1 MHNTQ
6 FPYFANRKNASSNVN
21 YSTGIQFNPNQQI
34 LTRVKNG
41 WIIQGNTQSSI
52 PATEEPQSLSLFIV
66 NNYLMPLNNINKQ
79 TPNVYYNSVPQPQYY
94 PPTSQVPPVSF
105 VPQSPNVYY
114 NSVPQPQ
121 YYPPTPQVP
130 PVSFVP
136 QNPNVY
142 YNSIPQ
148 PQYYPPT
155 PQVPPVSFVPQSPNV
170 YYNSI
175 PQPQCYP
182 PTPPT
187 PLAPNHSFNNFSQC
201 HQTIPNHSFNNVPQ
215 CNRPP
220 TAEELL
226 PLIHEAMDIARTQK
240 TLLHKFIDCYTK
252 YDGK

>member
-52 PATEEPQSLSLFIV
+52 PATEEPQSLSLSIV

-94 PPTSQVPPVSF
+94 PPTPQVPPVSF
-105 VPQSPNVYY
+105 VSQSPNVYY

-130 PVSFVP
+130 PVSFA
-136 QNPNVY
+136 
-142 YNSIPQ
+142 
-148 PQYYPPT
+148 
-155 PQVPPVSFVPQSPNV
+155 PQSPNV
-170 YYNSI
+170 YYNSV

-182 PTPPT
+182 PI